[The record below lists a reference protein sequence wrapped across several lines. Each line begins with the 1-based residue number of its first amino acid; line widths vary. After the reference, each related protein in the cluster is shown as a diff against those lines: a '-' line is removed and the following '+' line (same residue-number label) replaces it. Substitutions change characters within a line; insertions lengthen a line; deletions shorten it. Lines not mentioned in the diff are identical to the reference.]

1 MTRLMEYLHT
11 DWAAMSRNDWLGVA
25 FTILAFVAMIAVY
38 VLVFNPKNK
47 ETLNSQADMALRDEN
62 EYNNSGDKKCVTIA
76 TPMLT

>member
-25 FTILAFVAMIAVY
+25 FTILAVVAMIAVY

-47 ETLNSQADMALRDEN
+47 EALNSQADMALRDEN
-62 EYNNSGDKKCVTIA
+62 GYNNSGDKK
-76 TPMLT
+76 